1 MLPAAPERFRDKGNA
16 GLRLFSRRPRSEDPV
31 ARNVELA
38 VQFASVYMAGH
49 PVTVGHGL
57 KIVDEVYNALSV
69 YHPAA
74 APAPGRI
81 ARALAMLA
89 AGTVGALVAAAGI
102 WIAVINAEDI
112 SGDALAS
119 LPLAKAPHSVP
130 LPLEDVSGDA
140 KAKVASTVATPRVA
154 DALGQFSGW
163 QFRCE
168 PNASCTLRQ
177 QASAASST
185 DAASMN
191 VGRATQGAGA
201 DVAITLPFTVA
212 LDSRI
217 TLQTGAGALESTKS
231 FDACTPEG
239 CVVRFQFG
247 EREVAELKR
256 AALLQVNA
264 ASGDGR
270 ILAFPFSLKGFSAGF
285 DALKNGTHSTDQG
298 AAR

>member
-1 MLPAAPERFRDKGNA
+1 MLPAAAERFRDKGNA

-69 YHPAA
+69 YRPAV

-81 ARALAMLA
+81 ARALALLG
-89 AGTVGALVAAAGI
+89 AGALGALVAAAGI
-102 WIAVINAEDI
+102 WIAVINAEDMP
-112 SGDALAS
+112 GDASAS
-119 LPLAKAPHSVP
+119 LPLAKAAHSVP
-130 LPLEDVSGDA
+130 LPSEGAPDDA
-140 KAKVASTVATPRVA
+140 TAEIASSVATPRVA
-154 DALGQFSGW
+154 AALGQFSGW
-163 QFRCE
+163 QLRCE

-177 QASAASST
+177 KAIAASSS
-185 DAASMN
+185 DAASVS
-191 VGRATQGAGA
+191 VGRRPQGAGA

-239 CVVRFQFG
+239 CVVRFEFG

-270 ILAFPFSLKGFSAGF
+270 ILAFPFSLQGFSAGY
-285 DALKNGTHSTDQG
+285 DALKASAQSTDQG
-298 AAR
+298 SAQ